1 MSNKLTLP
9 TWSSIEEDITPD
21 LINHYNVDSI
31 RNMVYYLKMPDA
43 FASSYNIGTNHVV
56 PGSEPR
62 PFKDSIN
69 AFLKTDSIEKATD
82 YLVSHI
88 HVDKEEWC
96 HANAVKLRM
105 LNSYTFA
112 HAAYSSKY
120 RNVIKA
126 RANNLSWYKIPET
139 NTHCIKPWQNKAS
152 ITNWY
157 NQACTL
163 SPFSSSFYLLNYQD
177 VSKINRRTYAARK
190 SSTTKVIGGEYMLAF
205 RRYYSSNVDAVINNN
220 EIPGVK
226 YKSDLRASHVDFNF
240 NIFDL
245 RSARNNTSMSTMTQA
260 GDHTAKRGSFI
271 VYTRNSKPL

>member
-1 MSNKLTLP
+1 MLNKLTLP
-9 TWSSIEEDITPD
+9 TWSSIEEYITPD

-31 RNMVYYLKMPDA
+31 RSMAHYLKMPDA
-43 FASSYNIGTNHVV
+43 FASSYNIGTHYSV
-56 PGSEPR
+56 PGSEPT

-112 HAAYSSKY
+112 YEAYSHKY
-120 RNVIKA
+120 RNIIRA
-126 RANNLSWYKIPET
+126 RANNVSWYKIPQT

-152 ITNWY
+152 ISNWY
-157 NQACTL
+157 NKACTL
-163 SPFSSSFYLLNYQD
+163 SPFSSSFYLLNHQD
-177 VSKINRRTYAARK
+177 VNKINSRSYAARR
-190 SSTTKVIGGEYMLAF
+190 SSTIKVIGGEYMLAF
-205 RRYYSSNVDAVINNN
+205 RRYYSSNVDDVINNN
-220 EIPGVK
+220 EIPRVK
-226 YKSDLRASHVDFNF
+226 YKSDLRAAHVDFNF

-245 RSARNNTSMSTMTQA
+245 RSSRNNSHMGTITQE
-260 GDHTAKRGSFI
+260 GSYIAKRGSFL